1 MSATLGYILLF
12 ILCLIYNVF
21 FVYQMRKIVE
31 GRKEELEQVIKTL
44 DRDKKIVE
52 ELKQIHNYGITIET
66 RLTEIRKAVIHEED
80 D

>member
-1 MSATLGYILLF
+1 
-12 ILCLIYNVF
+12 
-21 FVYQMRKIVE
+21 MRKIVE

-66 RLTEIRKAVIHEED
+66 RLTEIRKAVIQEKD

>member
-12 ILCLIYNVF
+12 ILCLVYNVF